1 MNIFEIP
8 DGYLQTYTIGSKTS
22 HNMLEG
28 DSNLRTKHWE
38 KSGMGMAMVAE
49 KPRALKIVAVCS
61 KDIVKI
67 VIGIY
72 I

>member
-1 MNIFEIP
+1 
-8 DGYLQTYTIGSKTS
+8 
-22 HNMLEG
+22 
-28 DSNLRTKHWE
+28 
-38 KSGMGMAMVAE
+38 MGMAMVAE

-72 I
+72 IYNLLCFVLSDASKLCRLYKLDIA